1 MYSSRMSKIDVIEC
15 STSSCPQSTYWS
27 NSVFLY
33 PVCFKTN
40 SETPKTTTHRSA
52 STEQLTLTK
61 YMTPLNFDTQKK
73 TQEIEMENDGTKLM
87 RGRGEGKDSSN
98 TTIYMAVGIC
108 AAVTVV
114 TLMTLLLVVRRKK
127 GCKSSDHDEEDGDNP
142 NKEHLLGI
150 KSVGEKRIPTLETNQ
165 NKKSLIAPTEKSS
178 LSNKS
183 IPEESARSTKES
195 CQVYVA
201 SGPNLK
207 EQPEP
212 RLSPQILVLV
222 SNTPVEISQINKETC
237 ETFGKKYVHSRA
249 ISYYKTHE
257 KEQPASVLLKDFDF
271 KNASVEEVLQKLLEV
286 VSQVETRVTFVVTA
300 PLMTWSSNR
309 DNLVRIAEGG
319 DKFVCVIKFV

>member
-1 MYSSRMSKIDVIEC
+1 MLFFV
-15 STSSCPQSTYWS
+15 
-27 NSVFLY
+27 
-33 PVCFKTN
+33 
-40 SETPKTTTHRSA
+40 
-52 STEQLTLTK
+52 
-61 YMTPLNFDTQKK
+61 
-73 TQEIEMENDGTKLM
+73 
-87 RGRGEGKDSSN
+87 
-98 TTIYMAVGIC
+98 
-108 AAVTVV
+108 
-114 TLMTLLLVVRRKK
+114 
-127 GCKSSDHDEEDGDNP
+127 
-142 NKEHLLGI
+142 
-150 KSVGEKRIPTLETNQ
+150 
-165 NKKSLIAPTEKSS
+165 NKKFYYILFKIFDSDNYFNFYIL
-178 LSNKS
+178 
-183 IPEESARSTKES
+183 
-195 CQVYVA
+195 VYVA

-286 VSQVETRVTFVVTA
+286 VSQVETRVTFVVTV
-300 PLMTWSSNR
+300 PLMTWSSIR

>member
-142 NKEHLLGI
+142 NKEHLLDM
-150 KSVGEKRIPTLETNQ
+150 
-165 NKKSLIAPTEKSS
+165 
-178 LSNKS
+178 S

-286 VSQVETRVTFVVTA
+286 VSQVETRVTFVVTV